1 MMLSRHAES
10 LFWLGRYIERAEYST
25 RMLDVTYHSLLES
38 AAWESER
45 AWRDLLQVLRSEP
58 AFDTL
63 GEAATAATVN
73 RFVMVDTHNADS
85 VKACLERG
93 RENARSVREL
103 IPTELWQALNSFYL
117 ALQSRDLDDDLSEQ
131 PYDLYEMV
139 KQRCQT
145 VAGVLSDTMARDD
158 GWRFATTGRY
168 LERAQ
173 MICRLLAIRYQ
184 NLGDVSFH
192 QWLAALKSASAAE
205 SFRKAYRGSSDP
217 ADVIEFLLLSPTFP
231 RSVFFCLSQAE
242 TELGILGAQFG
253 RVTRPQRLL
262 GRIRAGLEF
271 AEIDELLQDD
281 LRAHLAEVEG
291 DIRWVSESVALE
303 YFRNSHE
310 FAPFTPT
317 GPVPVGHGGS
327 A

>member
-10 LFWLGRYIERAEYST
+10 LFWLGRYLERAEYST

-45 AWRDLLQVLRSEP
+45 AWRDLLQVLRSES
-58 AFDTL
+58 AFDEL
-63 GEAATAATVN
+63 GEPATSEAVN
-73 RFVMVDTHNADS
+73 RFVMVERYNSDS
-85 VKACLERG
+85 VIACIERA

-103 IPTELWQALNSFYL
+103 LPTELWQSLNSFHL
-117 ALQSRDLDDDLSEQ
+117 TLSSRDLAADLGEQ

-145 VAGVLSDTMARDD
+145 VSGVLADTMTRDD
-158 GWRFATTGRY
+158 GWRFVTIGRH

-173 MICRLLAIRYQ
+173 VVCRLLAIRYQ
-184 NLGDVSFH
+184 NLSDVSFH
-192 QWLAALKSASAAE
+192 QWLAALKSATAAE
-205 SFRKAYRGSSDP
+205 SFRKAYRGSQDP
-217 ADVIEFLLLSPTFP
+217 TDVIEFLLLSPVFP
-231 RSVFFCLSQAE
+231 RSVFFSLRHAE

-271 AEIDELLQDD
+271 AEIDELCQGD
-281 LRAHLAEVEG
+281 LRLHLLEVES
-291 DIRWVSESVALE
+291 DIRWVAESVATE

-310 FAPFTPT
+310 FAPF
-317 GPVPVGHGGS
+317 VPIAPLPARGS
-327 A
+327 R

>member
-1 MMLSRHAES
+1 MLSRHAES
-10 LFWLGRYIERAEYST
+10 LFWMGRYVERAEYST

-45 AWRDLLQVLRSEP
+45 AWRDLLKVLSSEA
-58 AFDTL
+58 AFDAL
-63 GEAATAATVN
+63 GQPASSEAVN
-73 RFVMVDTHNADS
+73 RFVMSDRSNSDS
-85 VKACLERG
+85 VVRSVGAA

-103 IPTELWQALNSFYL
+103 IPTELWQSLNLFYL
-117 ALQSRDLDDDLSEQ
+117 ALQGRDLAADLDEQ

-145 VAGVLSDTMARDD
+145 VSGVLADTMARDD
-158 GWRFATTGRY
+158 GWRFATIGRY

-173 MICRLLAIRYQ
+173 MVCRLLAIRSR

-205 SFRKAYRGSSDP
+205 AFRKAYRGSTNP
-217 ADVIEFLLLSPTFP
+217 TDVIEFLLLSSTFP
-231 RSVFFCLSQAE
+231 RSVFFCLRQAE
-242 TELGILGAQFG
+242 TELDMLGAQFG

-271 AEIDELLQDD
+271 AEVGELLQGD
-281 LRAHLAEVEG
+281 LRAHLYQVEG
-291 DIRWVSESVALE
+291 DIRWVAESVALE

-310 FAPFTPT
+310 FAPFVPT
-317 GPVPVGHGGS
+317 PVPSGGS
-327 A
+327 R

>member
-1 MMLSRHAES
+1 MLSRHAES
-10 LFWLGRYIERAEYST
+10 LFWMGRYVERAEYST
-25 RMLDVTYHSLLES
+25 RILDVTYHSLLES

-45 AWRDLLQVLRSEP
+45 AWRDLLKVLRCESGFDALGQSATSE
-58 AFDTL
+58 A
-63 GEAATAATVN
+63 VN
-73 RFVMVDTHNADS
+73 RFVMCDRDHPDS
-85 VKACLERG
+85 VVRCVEAA

-103 IPTELWQALNSFYL
+103 IPTELWQSLNLFYL
-117 ALQSRDLDDDLSEQ
+117 AMQGRDLAGELDEQ

-145 VAGVLSDTMARDD
+145 VAGVMSDTMARDD
-158 GWRFATTGRY
+158 GWRFATIGRY

-173 MICRLLAIRYQ
+173 MVCRLLAIRYQ

-205 SFRKAYRGSSDP
+205 AFRKAYRGSTNP
-217 ADVIEFLLLSPTFP
+217 TDVIEFLLLSSTFP
-231 RSVFFCLSQAE
+231 RSVFFCLRQAE
-242 TELGILGAQFG
+242 TELDMLGAQFG

-271 AEIDELLQDD
+271 AELSELLQGD
-281 LRAHLAEVEG
+281 LRRHLDEVEG
-291 DIRWVSESVALE
+291 DIRWVAESVATE

-310 FAPFTPT
+310 FAPFVPT
-317 GPVPVGHGGS
+317 VSVPAGGGR
-327 A
+327 